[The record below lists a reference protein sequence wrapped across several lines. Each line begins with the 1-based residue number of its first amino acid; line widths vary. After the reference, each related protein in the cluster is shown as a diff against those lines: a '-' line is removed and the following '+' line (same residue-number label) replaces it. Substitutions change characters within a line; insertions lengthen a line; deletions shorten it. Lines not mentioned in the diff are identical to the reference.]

1 MIAAFGRSNQAA
13 CAAADD
19 LIVRRDPDCDATSAV
34 LTATKLVLRLIT
46 KKKLLVERVYAS
58 RWHWVED
65 RER

>member
-46 KKKLLVERVYAS
+46 KKNC
-58 RWHWVED
+58 
-65 RER
+65 